1 MTSVGYGN
9 SKPIYP
15 DPKNAFEE
23 QANRRVEIVVKQ

>member
-1 MTSVGYGN
+1 MTAVGYGN

-15 DPKNAFEE
+15 EPKKAFEE